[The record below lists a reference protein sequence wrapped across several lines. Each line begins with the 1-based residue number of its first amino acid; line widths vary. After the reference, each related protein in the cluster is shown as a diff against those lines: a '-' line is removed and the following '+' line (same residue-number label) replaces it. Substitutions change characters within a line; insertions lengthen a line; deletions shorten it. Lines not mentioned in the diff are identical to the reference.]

1 MPDHSRSDI
10 PSLLKELD
18 NIQPNIAPMQQM
30 QIEQIKGFLKV
41 RTAEL
46 VNKQLTATAA
56 TVSESANHLKATLEN
71 SSEWLINAIKVSTET
86 STKNAVEIG
95 EQITRLTSAL
105 TTASAELQSTG
116 IQSAS
121 LGRRL
126 NWLTAVIAFAA
137 LISAAATSFYA
148 WETKRQVDLMNQQ
161 LQSIQRSP
169 ADTNPLP
176 SKG

>member
-116 IQSAS
+116 IQSA
-121 LGRRL
+121 
-126 NWLTAVIAFAA
+126 
-137 LISAAATSFYA
+137 
-148 WETKRQVDLMNQQ
+148 
-161 LQSIQRSP
+161 
-169 ADTNPLP
+169 
-176 SKG
+176 